1 MRKILGDGDRDRRKK
16 KEEKGKPGK
25 EGNQG
30 THRESSITRQLEGS
44 MFNLLAAS
52 RNLTS

>member
-25 EGNQG
+25 E
-30 THRESSITRQLEGS
+30 EKK
-44 MFNLLAAS
+44 
-52 RNLTS
+52 